1 LVHHRDLEKLQPI
14 KTRWNDNVRLEMGL
28 NGKKR
33 EKRNWK
39 CLTKNVSSYN
49 GPKSA
54 NSSGRKRPVQNPAF
68 RNAGLRESIPSPPF
82 QVPGP
87 KEA

>member
-1 LVHHRDLEKLQPI
+1 
-14 KTRWNDNVRLEMGL
+14 MGL
-28 NGKKR
+28 NMAKK
-33 EKRNWK
+33 EEEE
-39 CLTKNVSSYN
+39 CLTKNASSYN
-49 GPKSA
+49 GPMTA